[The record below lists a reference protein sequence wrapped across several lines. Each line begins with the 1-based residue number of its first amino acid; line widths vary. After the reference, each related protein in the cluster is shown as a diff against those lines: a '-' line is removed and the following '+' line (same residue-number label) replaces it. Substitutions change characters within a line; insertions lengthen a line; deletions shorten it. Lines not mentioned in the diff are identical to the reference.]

1 MKTYQGV
8 SLAFILQPID
18 RGYES
23 LKNSEKPLLGSVQDA
38 VFEQ

>member
-1 MKTYQGV
+1 MKTYQEV
-8 SLAFILQPID
+8 NLDFILQPTD

-23 LKNSEKPLLGSVQDA
+23 LKNSEKLLLGSVQDA